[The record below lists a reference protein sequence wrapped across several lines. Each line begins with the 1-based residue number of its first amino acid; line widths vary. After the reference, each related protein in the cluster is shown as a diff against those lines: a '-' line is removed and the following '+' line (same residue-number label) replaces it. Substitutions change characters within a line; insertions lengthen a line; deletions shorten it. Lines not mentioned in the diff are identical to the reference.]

1 MSAGRILTLGLGT
14 PFSAVKYLVTLGLGT
29 AGVPASTRDTH
40 DGIDEDSHRK
50 VRESQAAKDKAFKS
64 ARERLREVLTQAWDG
79 PQADAPVAAEV
90 RAIAAP
96 HVERLESGALRID
109 YESLAKHR
117 RELLAFENALRAEFE
132 RRMAIEADDEDVM
145 ILAQWI

>member
-1 MSAGRILTLGLGT
+1 MSGGNFDGVS
-14 PFSAVKYLVTLGLGT
+14 FDGSVGGFDVDAV
-29 AGVPASTRDTH
+29 STIDTH
-40 DGIDEDSHRK
+40 DGFDEDVYRRAK
-50 VRESQAAKDKAFKS
+50 ESLSKQDKAFKS
-64 ARERLREVLTQAWDG
+64 ARERLREVIERAWDG
-79 PQADAPVAAEV
+79 PQEEPAPLAAEV